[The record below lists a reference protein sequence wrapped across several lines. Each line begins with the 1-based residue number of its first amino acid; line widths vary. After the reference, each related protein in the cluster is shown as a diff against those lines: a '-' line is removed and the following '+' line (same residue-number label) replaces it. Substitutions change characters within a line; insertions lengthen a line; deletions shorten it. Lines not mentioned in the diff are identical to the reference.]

1 MYIFS
6 HALIFFFGLDWER
19 RDFAADFAAAKPDP
33 WTTRVVVS
41 GDVGAGVTMDLIEVT
56 YYLQSLLVFFFN
68 VGKGQFF
75 GVP

>member
-56 YYLQSLLVFFFN
+56 CIYFFQRW
-68 VGKGQFF
+68 KAIF